1 MKHAVCKRGVTLVGV
16 LMVLGLLA
24 AVFGV
29 LSTVLISVHQEGR
42 LARLEFAAQ
51 NAADSVVGL
60 LRHEPDTWR
69 ERLQSGPRAVAIDG
83 LLPSRATGS
92 AELRQEE
99 HDGESQVSVVVTISR
114 GRMTATARRV
124 VRYESEKVSK

>member
-1 MKHAVCKRGVTLVGV
+1 MKRTMHKRGVTLVGV

-42 LARLEFAAQ
+42 LGRLEFAAR
-51 NAADSVVGL
+51 NAADSVVEL
-60 LRHEPDTWR
+60 LRHEPDIWR
-69 ERLQSGPRAVAIDG
+69 ERLQSGPAEVAIEA

-92 AELRQEE
+92 AEVHQEE
-99 HDGESQVSVVVTISR
+99 HDGEPLVSVVVTISR
-114 GRMTATARRV
+114 GRMTATARRIV
-124 VRYESEKVSK
+124 PWEREKVPK